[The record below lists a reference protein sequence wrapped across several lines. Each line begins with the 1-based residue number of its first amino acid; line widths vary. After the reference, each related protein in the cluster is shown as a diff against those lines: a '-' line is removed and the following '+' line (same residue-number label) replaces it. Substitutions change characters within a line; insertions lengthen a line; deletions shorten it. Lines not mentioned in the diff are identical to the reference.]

1 MPKKTK
7 SFKKSNGDE
16 KAVRKLAEKGDDTN
30 YGMVTKVL
38 GNSHFMVK
46 LNMENKEVYARLC
59 GKFRKGSKKRENFV
73 NVNSVVL
80 VGLRDFE
87 DDKVDI
93 IHVYKPEEVRQL
105 KKSGQYIEES
115 MRDADDTQAII
126 EEDTP
131 FDFEEI

>member
-105 KKSGQYIEES
+105 KKSGEYVEES
-115 MRDADDTQAII
+115 MRDADDTGAVI

>member
-115 MRDADDTQAII
+115 MRDADDTQAVI

>member
-7 SFKKSNGDE
+7 SFKKSNGEE
-16 KAVRKLAEKGDDTN
+16 KAVRKLSEKGDDTN

-38 GNSHFMVK
+38 GNCHFMVR
-46 LNMENKEVYARLC
+46 LNIENKEVYARLC

-105 KKSGQYIEES
+105 KKSGEYIEES
-115 MRDADDTQAII
+115 MRDGDDTQAVI
-126 EEDTP
+126 EEETP

>member
-7 SFKKSNGDE
+7 SFKKSTGDE

-105 KKSGQYIEES
+105 KKSGEYIEES
-115 MRDADDTQAII
+115 MRDADDTGAVI

>member
-16 KAVRKLAEKGDDTN
+16 KAVRKLAEKGDYTN

-38 GNSHFMVK
+38 GNCHFMVK
-46 LNMENKEVYARLC
+46 LNMENREVYARLC
-59 GKFRKGSKKRENFV
+59 GKFRKGSNKRENFV
-73 NVNSVVL
+73 NLNSVVL

-105 KKSGQYIEES
+105 KKSGEYIEES
-115 MRDADDTQAII
+115 MRDGDDTQAVI

>member
-105 KKSGQYIEES
+105 KKSGKYIEES
-115 MRDADDTQAII
+115 MRDADDTHAVI